1 MSKKSFLKKLTTEKL
16 CLNIAVAVMT
26 MGFGIGAAWA
36 VSEPSAPP
44 EAAVEITGA
53 GASLPYPIYAQWAS
67 AYHQATGQRVNYQ
80 SIGSGGGQQQI
91 IAGTVAF
98 GASDD
103 PMSAADL
110 EAHDLLQFPAIIGG
124 VVPVFNLPGVAP
136 GALKF
141 TGAVLADIFRGVIT
155 RWNDPQI
162 QELNPDID
170 LPDQAIVVIHRS
182 DGSGT
187 TFLWSHYLAQ
197 ASADWRDQVGVGK
210 AIKWPVGHGGKGNEG
225 VAANVRQLQY
235 SLGYVEFAYAL
246 QNELSWA
253 QMQNKNGQFV
263 QPSEDSFAAAAEHAE
278 WAQTPSMGVILTDM
292 PGEHSWPITA
302 TSFILVHQTQADPA
316 QGRATL
322 QFFDWA
328 FEQGSE
334 MARALDYVPLP
345 VSVVTEIRARWAEH
359 IRDRDGQAIWP
370 SHSNAQ

>member
-1 MSKKSFLKKLTTEKL
+1 MLVKTILKIGVSFALGM
-16 CLNIAVAVMT
+16 NIA
-26 MGFGIGAAWA
+26 
-36 VSEPSAPP
+36 SAQS
-44 EAAVEITGA
+44 VEITGA
-53 GASLPYPIYAQWAS
+53 GASLPYPIYAQWAA
-67 AYHQATGQRVNYQ
+67 AYHEQTGQRVNYQ

-103 PMSAADL
+103 PMPEQAL
-110 EAHDLLQFPAIIGG
+110 EENDLLQFPAIIGG
-124 VVPVFNLPGVAP
+124 VVPVFNLPGIEP
-136 GALKF
+136 GTLKF
-141 TGAVLADIFRGVIT
+141 TGALLADIYRGTIK

-162 QELNPDID
+162 QALNPDVE
-170 LPDQAIVVIHRS
+170 LPDQDIVVIHRS

-187 TFLWSHYLAQ
+187 TFLWSHYLAKT
-197 ASADWRDQVGVGK
+197 SPDWQEQVGVGK

-253 QMQNKNGQFV
+253 QMQNKDGQFV

-302 TSFILVHQTQADPA
+302 ASFILVHQTQADPA

-345 VSVVTEIRARWAEH
+345 VSVVTEIRARWADH
-359 IRDRDGQAIWP
+359 IRDRDGQAIWL